1 MVKESLRLE
10 TMQLG
15 RWKEFRHSQ
24 VTVSGGK
31 NSFAPK
37 GFFPFLT
44 SQASERKPDTIEFPR
59 DFRHSEYAPSKVKL
73 WHNYC
78 NVGPSEIFGL
88 DQPMN
93 VFESVDRSSVIIG
106 SSSGGRFSG

>member
-1 MVKESLRLE
+1 MMTHEQSNFRRARVGLLQKGVHQILKSITTAKQAKFRACRVSRAVRMVKESLRPE

-37 GFFPFLT
+37 ESLTLFGFRR
-44 SQASERKPDTIEFPR
+44 SERKPDTFEFPSN
-59 DFRHSEYAPSKVKL
+59 F
-73 WHNYC
+73 
-78 NVGPSEIFGL
+78 
-88 DQPMN
+88 
-93 VFESVDRSSVIIG
+93 
-106 SSSGGRFSG
+106 

>member
-15 RWKEFRHSQ
+15 KWKEFRHSQ

-59 DFRHSEYAPSKVKL
+59 DFRHSE
-73 WHNYC
+73 
-78 NVGPSEIFGL
+78 
-88 DQPMN
+88 
-93 VFESVDRSSVIIG
+93 
-106 SSSGGRFSG
+106 

>member
-1 MVKESLRLE
+1 MMTHEQSNFRRASVGLLQKGVHQILKTITTAKQAKFRACRVSRAVRMVKESLRPE

-37 GFFPFLT
+37 GFFPFLA
-44 SQASERKPDTIEFPR
+44 SQASERKPDTFEFPR
-59 DFRHSEYAPSKVKL
+59 DFRHSE
-73 WHNYC
+73 
-78 NVGPSEIFGL
+78 
-88 DQPMN
+88 
-93 VFESVDRSSVIIG
+93 
-106 SSSGGRFSG
+106 

>member
-1 MVKESLRLE
+1 MMTHEQSNFRRASVGLLQKGVHQILKTITTAKQAKFRACRVSRAVRMVKESLRLE

-37 GFFPFLT
+37 GFFPFLA

-59 DFRHSEYAPSKVKL
+59 DF
-73 WHNYC
+73 
-78 NVGPSEIFGL
+78 
-88 DQPMN
+88 
-93 VFESVDRSSVIIG
+93 
-106 SSSGGRFSG
+106 

>member
-1 MVKESLRLE
+1 MMTHEQSNFRRASVGLLQKGVHQILKSITTAKQAKFRACRVSRAVRMVKESLRLE

-24 VTVSGGK
+24 VTVSGVK
-31 NSFAPK
+31 DSFAPK

-59 DFRHSEYAPSKVKL
+59 DFRHSE
-73 WHNYC
+73 
-78 NVGPSEIFGL
+78 
-88 DQPMN
+88 
-93 VFESVDRSSVIIG
+93 
-106 SSSGGRFSG
+106 

>member
-15 RWKEFRHSQ
+15 KWKEFRHSQ
-24 VTVSGGK
+24 VTVSGVK
-31 NSFAPK
+31 DSFAPK

-44 SQASERKPDTIEFPR
+44 AQASERKPDTFEFPR
-59 DFRHSEYAPSKVKL
+59 DFRHSEYGPREAKV

-88 DQPMN
+88 DQ
-93 VFESVDRSSVIIG
+93 R
-106 SSSGGRFSG
+106 